1 MSKERAGLDL
11 DLPDFQPRPKPP
23 AVDRAEVREAA
34 ERSGFTARHAPVPSA
49 PVSAPSQTQTFDAR
63 SLRRSTKTAK
73 LNIAVTEEVRQRFWT
88 LAQNIGTSDGQE
100 ALVAMMNAIEAE
112 LNGSR

>member
-11 DLPDFQPRPKPP
+11 DIPDFQPRSKPP
-23 AVDRAEVREAA
+23 VVDKAEVRQAA
-34 ERSGFTARHAPVPSA
+34 ERSGFTARHANPPASVA
-49 PVSAPSQTQTFDAR
+49 PQTFDAR
-63 SLRRSTKTAK
+63 SLRRTGKTAK

-112 LNGSR
+112 LNGPR

>member
-11 DLPDFQPRPKPP
+11 DIPDFQPRPKPP
-23 AVDRAEVREAA
+23 LVDKTEVRQAA
-34 ERSGFTARHAPVPSA
+34 ERSGFTARHASPPAAAA
-49 PVSAPSQTQTFDAR
+49 PQAFDAR

-112 LNGSR
+112 LNGPR